1 MSNMNDTFSTILN
14 KHEADDSRQANI
26 EELITAAI
34 KKEFANGKEILD
46 TAELLSISVKDFMS
60 GKITDSPII
69 PIRQSDEFYIKKHT
83 ESQVPY
89 FHSHKFYELIYV
101 HRGKCLQQFKDGSK
115 FCLPQGQCLLLSPNV
130 IHKIEK
136 SKRSDI
142 ILKFVIP
149 CSLFKQTGGKVLS
162 ERLSETTILFDNVSE
177 TAEFA
182 ILKLLQEQSC
192 NTQFKDL
199 IIQSYLTIIFTEL
212 VNTHNH
218 DIAIETMLNDYF
230 ENNIKTASLS
240 EFAATQNYNVN
251 YISRLIKNRTGR
263 SFSELLSLYRINR
276 AKQLLTES
284 NLTIEDIAFEV
295 GYSNTSGLYKQFFS
309 ILGMKPSEY
318 RNILK

>member
-1 MSNMNDTFSTILN
+1 MNDTFLTILANHEVDDN
-14 KHEADDSRQANI
+14 KQSNTESLFIEA
-26 EELITAAI
+26 L
-34 KKEFANGKEILD
+34 KKEFINAREILD
-46 TAELLSISVKDFMS
+46 TAKSLSISVKDFMS
-60 GKITDSPII
+60 GKITDFPII

-115 FCLPQGQCLLLSPNV
+115 LCLIKGQCILLCPNAV
-130 IHKIEK
+130 HKIEK
-136 SKRSDI
+136 SNRSDI

-149 CSLFKQTGGKVLS
+149 CGLFKQTGGKVLRD
-162 ERLSETTILFDNVSE
+162 RLSEPTILFDNVSE
-177 TAEFA
+177 TSEFA

-192 NTQFKDL
+192 NARFQDL
-199 IIQSYLTIIFTEL
+199 IIQSYLTIVFTEL
-212 VNTHNH
+212 VKMQKY
-218 DIAIETMLNDYF
+218 DFAIETMLNDYF
-230 ENNIKTASLS
+230 DKNIKTASLA
-240 EFAATQNYNVN
+240 EFAVTQNYNAN
-251 YISRLIKNRTGR
+251 YISRLIKNRTGK

-276 AKQLLTES
+276 AKQLLTEN

-318 RNILK
+318 RNTLK